1 MGEHRF
7 PGREHHRFGFRDH
20 DRFGFR
26 GHRFAGGYG
35 EHRFRRPLIIG
46 RSIGFARPV
55 YGPRFGRFHHRLSA
69 EALGWPGMAMGIIIP
84 TAYCVVPT
92 GSAILHIRE
101 PSALP
106 GLLQSKALQPFA
118 PAPARLA
125 TDCRTRG
132 GLTIPRKSTENL
144 SAGKLTFY
152 SPYTAHPSD
161 CSDGKNNGTN
171 SRCRR

>member
-1 MGEHRF
+1 MVHGSE
-7 PGREHHRFGFRDH
+7 G
-20 DRFGFR
+20 
-26 GHRFAGGYG
+26 
-35 EHRFRRPLIIG
+35 
-46 RSIGFARPV
+46 SITG
-55 YGPRFGRFHHRLSA
+55 LSA

-84 TAYCVVPT
+84 TRICVVPT

-132 GLTIPRKSTENL
+132 GLTIPRKSPENL
-144 SAGKLTFY
+144 SAGKVNVLFTIHGPPF
-152 SPYTAHPSD
+152 
-161 CSDGKNNGTN
+161 
-171 SRCRR
+171 